1 MIMKYH
7 HYWPG
12 IAQMPPLKHSLTA
25 KSEVI
30 EWLKFQFDI
39 DFQLANAVFNSA
51 KQTRYVVKE
60 DGLWRGDARSGYEF
74 WKYPDNSVI
83 KAKKPRRSHGEM
95 LQIPEYVIML
105 DAVIPVMDQKQR
117 ILTTAE
123 AREVICK
130 LWPDDPLSKPR
141 RRLAIQLYRNCIEL
155 GYIAY

>member
-7 HYWPG
+7 HYWPL
-12 IAQMPPLKHSLTA
+12 ITHMPLLKHSLSG

-30 EWLKFQFDI
+30 EWLKLHFEI
-39 DFQLANAVFNSA
+39 DYQLANAVFNSA

-60 DGLWRGDARSGYEF
+60 NGLWRGDARSGYEF
-74 WKYPDNSVI
+74 WKYPDKISV
-83 KAKKPRRSHGEM
+83 KDEKPNLSHEEM
-95 LQIPEYVIML
+95 MEIIEFPVMMK
-105 DAVIPVMDQKQR
+105 AVIPVMDEKQR

-123 AREVICK
+123 AREVIFK

-141 RRLAIQLYRNCIEL
+141 RRLAMELYRNCVER